1 VIFVGPKLNLF
12 GCDSLGKRNKL
23 FNPATFCADVSAL
36 TWGGIPLLSTEC
48 NAEPT
53 GTIESPPSF
62 KARVPLIRPYF
73 ALTDSGSKESSSSAT
88 VSKHN
93 KYFRS
98 ASTVRISAWVSISI
112 GDQFVQEQRWNRPS
126 CTELLFFLPSIN

>member
-1 VIFVGPKLNLF
+1 MFVGPTLNLF
-12 GCDSLGKRNKL
+12 GCDSLGGRNKL
-23 FNPATFCADVSAL
+23 VNPATFCTDVSAF

-48 NAEPT
+48 IAELT

-62 KARVPLIRPYF
+62 KASVPLIRPYF
-73 ALTDSGSKESSSSAT
+73 ALTDSGSKDSSSSAT

-98 ASTVRISAWVSISI
+98 ASTVRISAWVSIST
-112 GDQFVQEQRWNRPS
+112 GDQCVQEQR
-126 CTELLFFLPSIN
+126 